1 MKKFHFTLEKLRRYK
16 NQILES
22 QKNHLASLRNQQRA
36 AEEELLQVQGSIS
49 SADSK
54 FQEDCARG
62 MTNAQIT
69 LAKNYLNAM
78 GNQRR
83 ILNDSIRLFQE
94 KIDDQ
99 IQVVVEA
106 TREVSMLDKLKEH
119 QWEAYSKA
127 VSKSEELFIEEY
139 VGYKSAVSDRH

>member
-1 MKKFHFTLEKLRRYK
+1 MKKFRFTLEKLRRYK
-16 NQILES
+16 NQILEA
-22 QKNHLASLRNQQRA
+22 QKNQLASLRSQQLA
-36 AEEELLQVQGSIS
+36 AEEELRQVAGAIAG
-49 SADSK
+49 ADER
-54 FQEDCARG
+54 FQADCSRG

-94 KIDDQ
+94 KIEAQ

-127 VSKSEELFIEEY
+127 AAKSEELFIEEY
-139 VGYKSAVSDRH
+139 VGYKSAVATRQ